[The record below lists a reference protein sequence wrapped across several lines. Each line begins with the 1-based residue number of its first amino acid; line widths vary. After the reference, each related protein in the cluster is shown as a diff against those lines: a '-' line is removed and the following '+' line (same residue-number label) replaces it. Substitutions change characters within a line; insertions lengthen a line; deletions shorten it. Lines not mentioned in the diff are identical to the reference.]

1 MEQFIKKYM
10 AKLFLFIIKHIVELF
25 LSFILL
31 ILLASCIY
39 MFYIQIKS
47 QPQAEKWDYYY
58 YHRDSLYMNA
68 FNRSSGISLRD
79 MKARLDFMEKQQSDL
94 IADLRQETNSNIDKM
109 NAWLGFWIAVLAV
122 LCAIIPILI
131 QYRIYRESKNQIKSL
146 RKQIDEQ
153 EQYLQLNEQL
163 YSLRVNYQNSIFADD
178 INREKFSSYL
188 ITSIVKYFNT
198 YINIYSESGWNLTKE
213 EREKLL
219 VLFVRLMDIIDLNN
233 LRLPVRSPRRGINNL
248 RNTIRN
254 IILYLSNIK
263 FCKEDFL
270 ESINTFS
277 SQLNNLPGW
286 LDIGQNTNS
295 Q

>member
-163 YSLRVNYQNSIFADD
+163 YGLRVNYQNSIFADD

-270 ESINTFS
+270 KSINTFS

>member
-1 MEQFIKKYM
+1 M

-163 YSLRVNYQNSIFADD
+163 YGLRVNYQNSIFADD

-270 ESINTFS
+270 KSINTFS

>member
-1 MEQFIKKYM
+1 M

-219 VLFVRLMDIIDLNN
+219 VLFVRLMDIIDLSN

>member
-1 MEQFIKKYM
+1 M

-248 RNTIRN
+248 QNTIRN

>member
-1 MEQFIKKYM
+1 
-10 AKLFLFIIKHIVELF
+10 
-25 LSFILL
+25 
-31 ILLASCIY
+31 

-79 MKARLDFMEKQQSDL
+79 MKARLDFMERQQSDL

-163 YSLRVNYQNSIFADD
+163 YGLRVNYQNSIFADD

-219 VLFVRLMDIIDLNN
+219 VLFVRLMDIIDLSN

>member
-248 RNTIRN
+248 QNTIRN

>member
-1 MEQFIKKYM
+1 M

-79 MKARLDFMEKQQSDL
+79 MKARLDFMERQQSDL

-163 YSLRVNYQNSIFADD
+163 YGLRVNYQNSIFADD

-219 VLFVRLMDIIDLNN
+219 VLFVRLMDIIDLSN

>member
-1 MEQFIKKYM
+1 M